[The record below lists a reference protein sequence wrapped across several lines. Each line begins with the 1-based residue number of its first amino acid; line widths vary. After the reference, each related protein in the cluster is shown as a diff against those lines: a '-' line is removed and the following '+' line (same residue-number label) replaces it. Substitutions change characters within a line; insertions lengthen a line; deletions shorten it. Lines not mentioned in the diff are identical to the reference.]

1 LAYIK
6 PGARCSAAGLIKV
19 DCGLVTVLDLN
30 GLQRYGT

>member
-1 LAYIK
+1 MN

-19 DCGLVTVLDLN
+19 DYGLITVLDLN